1 MTKTINLDLTQ
12 INGNAFVL
20 MGAFRKQAK
29 RERWADAEIDEVINE
44 AKKADYAHLVS
55 KLSAHC
61 SPSDDDDCDD
71 EE

>member
-12 INGNAFVL
+12 IDGNAYMLLV
-20 MGAFRKQAK
+20 AFRKQAQ

-44 AKKADYAHLVS
+44 AKKTDYAHLVS
-55 KLSAHC
+55 TISAHC
-61 SPSDDDDCDD
+61 SPSDDDDYDD